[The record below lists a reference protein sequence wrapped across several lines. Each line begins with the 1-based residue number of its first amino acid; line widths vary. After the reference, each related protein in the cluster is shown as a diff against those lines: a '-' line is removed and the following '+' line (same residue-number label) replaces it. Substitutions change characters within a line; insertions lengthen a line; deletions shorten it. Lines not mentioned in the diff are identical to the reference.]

1 MKTKYTSKLL
11 IGAATL
17 SLATLISQG
26 TANASEQTS
35 SLADAQPVSYEST
48 NVSPEQK
55 AFYQV
60 LHMEGISE
68 SQRDQYIK
76 KLHENPESAQNVF
89 SESIK
94 DAKNPERRVAQQ
106 NAFYS
111 VLHNEDLSEQ
121 QRDAYISEIREDADQ
136 SQEVFV
142 KSLNSTP
149 EAEQPQTPHN
159 DLLEKEHQNLLAA
172 NEALKALTKEDTI
185 QNRRAAQHAVNKLPR
200 HKVDA
205 FQKELD
211 KINAPRDAKIK
222 ADAEAKRQGLQIGE
236 SPNIE
241 KTPVPIED
249 TPQVD
254 KKEEHKAESDSKVK
268 EAPKADSEKKTDAE
282 KKPQAENNAKAE
294 KAPKV
299 EAPKVQTPKVEN
311 KTETDKTAET
321 KKAEEA
327 KPSTEATP
335 EVKNNADNGTVA
347 PVLPETGEATTS
359 TLSSY
364 WNAFK
369 DGVYNGY
376 TYLKDG
382 VTKGLD
388 YLKDQYNYIT
398 GKYNDAKYYTTI
410 YSKYKST
417 IDKSVLALLGKN
429 GSSAYI
435 EPLKIDETANPFYS
449 SYAHTRNL
457 VTESINTGKVLYT
470 LYENPSVVKTAIKAA
485 EAANTAKN
493 LLNSIF
499 SIFK

>member
-35 SLADAQPVSYEST
+35 SLAEAQPVSYEST

-268 EAPKADSEKKTDAE
+268 EAPKADTEKKADAE

-311 KTETDKTAET
+311 KAETDKTAET
-321 KKAEEA
+321 KEA
-327 KPSTEATP
+327 APSTEVTP
-335 EVKNNADNGTVA
+335 EVKDNGSVT